1 MNTSPHTPPAPSAAH
16 QARSAFARR
25 PVLWITGG
33 VVGLLLLIVVWGE
46 VAGWPLLRQ
55 PLERAI
61 SRSTEV
67 PVQMQGDVKLHL
79 IWRPRLLVEQID
91 IGSDPRF
98 EAPHLLKAER
108 IALAW
113 RWGDVWRW
121 RRGEVL
127 HIRSLNADVL
137 DAHLVRTDD
146 GKANWQLGADDPPEP
161 SEDMAL
167 PSFGTLTIGQGQ
179 IAWVDAVQDADVT
192 VQVRGSEGTTP
203 GESAGY
209 EASLTGRYRALPLK
223 LALRAGSTLPLLQDP
238 ADAADAPWVP
248 VHIEGTVAATR
259 VLYDGQAAS
268 LLGTP
273 RLQGTLEVAGPSLA
287 DVAEPLGLTLPQT
300 PAFDLRGELQQDAGI
315 WRLQTTRAHI
325 GSSRLQGDLQYE
337 QLTQP
342 PRLTGTL
349 TGSKLA
355 LADLGPAVGTNGTT
369 GVEEP
374 AAAPSGRALP
384 QRRFDL
390 PSLKAMDAD
399 VKVDIKELD
408 FGTQA
413 MAPLRQLKTQLI
425 LDDGMLR
432 LEALQAVVS
441 GGQVK
446 GMTSLDSNTSPAQW
460 EAQLA
465 FEGIDMAGWIRGLR
479 PDSAAGDAPPSTAT
493 AELDRERKAAYQ
505 GTNESVQ
512 AYLTGEL
519 SGNMHLRGAGN
530 STADILG
537 SADGPLNFSLR
548 EGTMSHLITEAMGL
562 DVAQALGVLISGDQT
577 LPLRCARFDLVAS
590 NGLIAPTLA
599 VVDNQDSTLWITGQ
613 VSLRDES
620 LDLHVV
626 TRPKDFSLVS
636 LRTPLTVTGTLS
648 NPTVGIETQGL
659 VGRVLGALALG
670 AVAGPVAAILPL
682 IEQGSEKDA
691 DPCNPNLAS
700 ISMPKSS
707 GSSGS
712 ATPPAATTEAA
723 APAAPGAP
731 MEPGQPAQ
739 PDSRN

>member
-1 MNTSPHTPPAPSAAH
+1 MRT
-16 QARSAFARR
+16 AFARR
-25 PVLWITGG
+25 PVLWSVGG

-61 SRSTEV
+61 SRSTEA

-79 IWRPRLLVEQID
+79 IWRPRLEVEQLD

-121 RRGEVL
+121 RRGEAL
-127 HIRSLNADVL
+127 HIRSLRADVL
-137 DAHLVRTDD
+137 DAHLVRTAS
-146 GKANWQLGADDPPEP
+146 GKANWQLGADDPVPDPE
-161 SEDMAL
+161 SSDDMAL
-167 PSFGTLTIGQGQ
+167 PSFGTLMIGQGQ
-179 IAWVDAVQDADVT
+179 IAWVDAVQDADVI
-192 VQVRGSEGTTP
+192 VQVRGSEGSTP
-203 GESAGY
+203 DESEGY

-223 LALRAGSTLPLLQDP
+223 LEVRAGSTLPLLQDP
-238 ADAADAPWVP
+238 DDAADAPWVP
-248 VHIEGTVAATR
+248 VRIEGTVAATR

-273 RLQGTLEVAGPSLA
+273 RLQGMLEVAGPSLA
-287 DVAEPLGLTLPQT
+287 DVAEPLGLTLPRT
-300 PAFDLRGELQQDAGI
+300 PEFDLRGELQQDAGI
-315 WRLQTTRAHI
+315 WRLKTTRAHV

-337 QLTQP
+337 QFTQP

-349 TGSKLA
+349 TGPKLV
-355 LADLGPAVGTNGTT
+355 LADLGPAVGTANESDT
-369 GVEEP
+369 ERN
-374 AAAPSGRALP
+374 ADQAKGRVLP

-399 VKVDIKELD
+399 VKVSIEELD
-408 FGTQA
+408 FGTES
-413 MAPLRQLKTQLI
+413 MAPLRDLKTQLI
-425 LDDGMLR
+425 LDEGVLR
-432 LEALQAVVS
+432 LETLQAVVS

-446 GMTSLDSNTSPAQW
+446 GMTSLDANTSPAKW
-460 EAQLA
+460 EARLA

-479 PDSAAGDAPPSTAT
+479 PDSAEGVAPPPTAT
-493 AELDRERKAAYQ
+493 AELDRERKAAFK

-577 LPLRCARFDLVAS
+577 LPLRCARFDLVVN

-599 VVDNQDSTLWITGQ
+599 VVDNRDSTMWITGQ

-636 LRTPLTVTGTLS
+636 LRTPLTVTGTMA
-648 NPTVGIETQGL
+648 NPTVGIEPQRL
-659 VGRVLGALALG
+659 IGRVLGALALS

-700 ISMPKSS
+700 ISTPNAPRSP
-707 GSSGS
+707 
-712 ATPPAATTEAA
+712 TPPAATPEPA
-723 APAAPGAP
+723 APALPGAP
-731 MEPGQPAQ
+731 TEPGQPAQ